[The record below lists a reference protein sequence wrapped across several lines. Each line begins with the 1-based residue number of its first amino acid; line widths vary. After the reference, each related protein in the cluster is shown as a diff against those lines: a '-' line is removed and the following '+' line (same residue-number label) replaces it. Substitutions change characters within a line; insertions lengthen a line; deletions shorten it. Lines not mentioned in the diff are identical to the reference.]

1 MNNIPGLQFEN
12 IVLVCLSYFLILL
25 VNRRTNSESALLLV
39 ALLTF
44 HHVVAYL
51 YGFYLST
58 PQNETDPVDFL
69 YLASECTKFGYC
81 GYFGEHLY
89 ANYLAKMLTVGHS
102 VYFIFLLNVLF
113 FVISLYYFIR
123 ISDFFGLK
131 GNRNISILLYSIWPS
146 VVYFTTLNYRE
157 TFELYLLIAGVYF
170 GLTGS
175 KSDSFL
181 RMLASMLLL
190 LLMGMF
196 HIKGLLFLS
205 PVLFVIV
212 VSQTL
217 PLTVLSLGKKI
228 LLLVMMSIAVY
239 SSNSMND
246 DYLDELWQSKR
257 EAELEK
263 LLLANPESQN
273 IDVKEKVLSGNAL
286 IFEQNKEK
294 FLSEKAYPESD
305 PGYIDTFMRKVV
317 YYRASLT
324 WVTRPQTAFLSTIS
338 DKSIPVFI
346 ATYSLVYLEYLFS
359 PFIFQVNS
367 FHSLLA
373 YAESV
378 LRLILFA
385 SALVMLKRNRQTRIL
400 FVIYLAITAM
410 WAIGVISF
418 GASIRHHVQTNWI
431 LVLLG
436 VPIISEYISSKF
448 RVNNEKM
455 DIVSR

>member
-69 YLASECTKFGYC
+69 YLASECTKYGYC

-89 ANYLAKMLTVGHS
+89 ANYLAKMLAVGNS
-102 VYFIFLLNVLF
+102 IYFVFLLNVLF

-123 ISDFFGLK
+123 MSEFFGLK
-131 GNRNISILLYSIWPS
+131 GNRKVCILLYSIWPS

-157 TFELYLLIAGVYF
+157 PFELYLLIAGVYF

-228 LLLVMMSIAVY
+228 ILLVMMSIAVY
-239 SSNSMND
+239 SSNAMND

-273 IDVKEKVLSGNAL
+273 VYVKEKALSGNAL

-305 PGYIDTFMRKVV
+305 PGYIDALMRKVV

-338 DKSIPVFI
+338 DKSIPAFI

-385 SALVMLKRNRQTRIL
+385 STLVMLKRNRQTRIL
-400 FVIYLAITAM
+400 FIIYLAITAM

-418 GASIRHHVQTNWI
+418 GASIRHHAQTNWI
-431 LVLLG
+431 LILLG

-448 RVNNEKM
+448 RVKNEKM
-455 DIVSR
+455 DVVSR

>member
-1 MNNIPGLQFEN
+1 MNNIPGLHLEN

-25 VNRRTNSESALLLV
+25 INKRTQSESAMLLV
-39 ALLTF
+39 ALVTF

-51 YGFYLST
+51 YGFYLNT
-58 PQNETDPVDFL
+58 PLNETDPVDFV
-69 YLASECTKFGYC
+69 YLASDCTNFGYC

-89 ANYLAKMLTVGHS
+89 ANYLAKMLAVGHTI
-102 VYFIFLLNVLF
+102 YFVFLLNVLF

-123 ISDFFGLK
+123 ISEFFGLK
-131 GNRNISILLYSIWPS
+131 GNRKISILLYSIWPS

-157 TFELYLLIAGVYF
+157 PFELYLLIAGVYF

-196 HIKGLLFLS
+196 HIKGLLILS
-205 PVLFVIV
+205 PILFIIV
-212 VSQTL
+212 VSHTL

-228 LLLVMMSIAVY
+228 TLLVIMSIAVY
-239 SSNSMND
+239 SSNGMHN
-246 DYLDELWQSKR
+246 DYLNDLWQSKSEAEWQSKK
-257 EAELEK
+257 EAELDK
-263 LLLANPESQN
+263 KISGNSKSQN
-273 IDVKEKVLSGNAL
+273 VYVKERVLSGNAL

-294 FLSEKAYPESD
+294 YLSEKAYTESD

-338 DKSIPVFI
+338 DKSIPAFI
-346 ATYSLVYLEYLFS
+346 ATYFLVYLEYLFS

-367 FHSLLA
+367 FLSLLA

-378 LRLILFA
+378 LRIVLLA
-385 SALVMLKRNRQTRIL
+385 ATLVMLKRNPQTRIL
-400 FVIYLAITAM
+400 FIIYLAITAM
-410 WAIGVISF
+410 WAIGVISY
-418 GASIRHHVQTNWI
+418 GASIRHHIQTNWI

-436 VPIISEYISSKF
+436 VPIISEYISRKF
-448 RVNNEKM
+448 R
-455 DIVSR
+455 

>member
-1 MNNIPGLQFEN
+1 MNNIPGLHLEN

-25 VNRRTNSESALLLV
+25 INKRTQSESAMLLV
-39 ALLTF
+39 ALVTF

-51 YGFYLST
+51 YGFYLNT
-58 PQNETDPVDFL
+58 PLNETDPVDFV
-69 YLASECTKFGYC
+69 YLASDCTNFGYC

-89 ANYLAKMLTVGHS
+89 ANYLAKMLAVGHTI
-102 VYFIFLLNVLF
+102 YFVFLLNVLF

-123 ISDFFGLK
+123 ISEFFGLK
-131 GNRNISILLYSIWPS
+131 GNRKISILLYSIWPS

-157 TFELYLLIAGVYF
+157 PFELYLLIAGVYF

-196 HIKGLLFLS
+196 HIKGLLILS
-205 PVLFVIV
+205 PILFIIV
-212 VSQTL
+212 VSHTL

-228 LLLVMMSIAVY
+228 TLLVIMSIAVY
-239 SSNSMND
+239 SSNGMHN
-246 DYLDELWQSKR
+246 DYLNDLWQSKSEAEWQSKK
-257 EAELEK
+257 EAELDK
-263 LLLANPESQN
+263 KISGNSKSQN
-273 IDVKEKVLSGNAL
+273 VYVKERVLSGNAL

-294 FLSEKAYPESD
+294 YLSEKAYTESD

-338 DKSIPVFI
+338 DKSIPAFI
-346 ATYSLVYLEYLFS
+346 ATYFLVYLEYLFS

-367 FHSLLA
+367 FLSLLA

-378 LRLILFA
+378 LRIILFA
-385 SALVMLKRNRQTRIL
+385 ATLVMLKRNPQTRIL
-400 FVIYLAITAM
+400 FIIYLAITAM
-410 WAIGVISF
+410 WAIGVISY
-418 GASIRHHVQTNWI
+418 GASIRHHIQTNWI

-436 VPIISEYISSKF
+436 VPIISEYISRKF
-448 RVNNEKM
+448 R
-455 DIVSR
+455 